1 MRHFEKKILFILLAV
16 FVYGSCCFSAIAVDN
31 IDEKKELN
39 NGIKKQKQVNN
50 ASNNNSNQQEAQN
63 IEYRPEEIDKLF
75 IPFNQDDKI
84 NSIDDIKYAEHPWL
98 IENVAKLNILKKHY
112 VIQNDDEL
120 RKRYEMEILSKEEE
134 RARLNRVENSM
145 LLMSLVYF
153 NDKYWKCSIDGK
165 KVDNLTKN
173 EAHKKASIVK
183 VNKRSILFVLN
194 VTDKDNVALVSKI
207 IAEKKQNYGQYQ
219 IIKSGTKKIVMF
231 RLFIGQ
237 KIDFDT
243 MEISSISGV
252 A

>member
-1 MRHFEKKILFILLAV
+1 MRHLFILLTV
-16 FVYGSCCFSAIAVDN
+16 FVYIGSCFSAIAA
-31 IDEKKELN
+31 
-39 NGIKKQKQVNN
+39 NG
-50 ASNNNSNQQEAQN
+50 NSQQDAQN
-63 IEYRPEEIDKLF
+63 VEYRQEEIEKLF

-84 NSIDDIKYAEHPWL
+84 SSIDAIKYAEHPWL

-112 VIQNDDEL
+112 VIQSDDEL
-120 RKRYEMEILSKEEE
+120 RKKYEMEILSMEEE
-134 RARLNRVENSM
+134 RVRANRAENSM

-153 NDKYWKCSIDGK
+153 NDRHWKCSIDGK

-173 EAHKKASIVK
+173 NAHKKASIVK
-183 VNKRSILFVLN
+183 VNKGSILFVLN

-237 KIDFDT
+237 KIDFNT
-243 MEISSISGV
+243 MEISSISGI